1 MSERTRGRVKVPK
14 NPGDLLDL
22 AKVVGDKHQ
31 KEGTSSPLKLS
42 VDYNWD
48 ELVAE
53 IDKCKELHTA
63 AEDFKRKMEETY
75 RERDISL
82 PNIESAVRAASALL
96 KGVYA
101 KNPKRLGDWGFN
113 VDDTKQKGKEED
125 K

>member
-1 MSERTRGRVKVPK
+1 
-14 NPGDLLDL
+14 
-22 AKVVGDKHQ
+22 
-31 KEGTSSPLKLS
+31 
-42 VDYNWD
+42 
-48 ELVAE
+48 
-53 IDKCKELHTA
+53 LHTA